1 MAEAIKDSK
10 KSKFGIGKFF
20 KEVKSEIKKI
30 VWPAKQQVIKNT
42 MIVIAAVVVI
52 GVVIWVLDLIFQYGL
67 FNLI

>member
-10 KSKFGIGKFF
+10 KRKLGFGKFF

-52 GVVIWVLDLIFQYGL
+52 GLVIWVLDLIFQYGL

>member
-1 MAEAIKDSK
+1 MAEAIKESK
-10 KSKFGIGKFF
+10 KKSGFGKFF

-52 GVVIWVLDLIFQYGL
+52 GLVIWVLDLIFQYGL